1 MATIISD
8 VHHALHCE
16 HGVDEVE
23 RHRQVIE
30 DCPAGWVGAGE
41 SAGTGEAG
49 GLQVAG
55 DVVQPALTLA
65 WPAAVSTGA
74 T

>member
-23 RHRQVIE
+23 RHRRVIE
-30 DCPAGWVGAGE
+30 DCPAGWVTAGE
-41 SAGTGEAG
+41 SAGTGEALR
-49 GLQVAG
+49 LQMTG
-55 DVVQPALTLA
+55 NVVQPTLT
-65 WPAAVSTGA
+65 VT
-74 T
+74 